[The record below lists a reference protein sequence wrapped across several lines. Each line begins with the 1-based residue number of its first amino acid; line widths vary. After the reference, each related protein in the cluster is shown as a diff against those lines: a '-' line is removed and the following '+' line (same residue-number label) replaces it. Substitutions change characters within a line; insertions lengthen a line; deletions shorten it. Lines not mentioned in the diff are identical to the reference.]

1 VLSEKCWSVP
11 CAVYLI
17 PSTAA
22 AVPHDDRRT
31 IQQQQ
36 PHAQQQHTKKNMHT
50 HNHHPR
56 ESFEVNEEV
65 AGKETKEQMTTLFT
79 RNDKYGQR

>member
-1 VLSEKCWSVP
+1 VRYSH
-11 CAVYLI
+11 YLPPQQLYHTTI
-17 PSTAA
+17 G
-22 AVPHDDRRT
+22 RT